1 MSDDAAGTD
10 IRLVGY
16 QVREA
21 GGLVIGEIEG
31 VRPAG
36 VRVHK
41 MSGHAG
47 AVGYLPGAS
56 FARIHD
62 ATNTV
67 YLREGVTLANVLG
80 APPPPDESPDGW
92 HKSADWWADLLG
104 HYGLFESE
112 GRKSEPMLHP
122 DQR

>member
-1 MSDDAAGTD
+1 VSSQASKLD

-21 GGLVIGEIEG
+21 DGNVIGEIEG

-41 MSGHAG
+41 ITGHPGRA
-47 AVGYLPGAS
+47 GYLPRGA
-56 FARIHD
+56 FANVD
-62 ATNTV
+62 AATNTV
-67 YLREGVTLANVLG
+67 FLCTGLTIEDVLD
-80 APPPPDESPDGW
+80 APPPPDETPDGW
-92 HKSADWWADLLG
+92 HKSDDWWADLLG

-112 GRKSEPMLHP
+112 GRTSEPFLHP

>member
-1 MSDDAAGTD
+1 MSGQDVGTD

-16 QVREA
+16 QVRET

-41 MSGHAG
+41 IPRHPHE
-47 AVGYLPGAS
+47 VGYLPGA
-56 FARIHD
+56 AIGRIHD

-67 YLREGVTLANVLG
+67 YLHEGVTLADVLG

-112 GRKSEPMLHP
+112 GRKSEPLLHP